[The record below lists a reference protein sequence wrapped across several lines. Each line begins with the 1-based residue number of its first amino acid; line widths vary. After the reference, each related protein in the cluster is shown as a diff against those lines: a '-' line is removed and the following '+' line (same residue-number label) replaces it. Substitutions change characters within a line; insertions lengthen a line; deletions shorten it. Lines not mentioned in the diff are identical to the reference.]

1 MTSAVATL
9 VAGVLRSSTI
19 GPISTG
25 SALMLN
31 DIWICARTMTIKGSQ
46 GDLSA
51 SCALEVSAG
60 TVKASSMNSAHAR
73 CASESRAKLVYLLRI
88 LPQPILDQPV
98 HRPLCKRPV
107 RCPFAG
113 CVPHQQ
119 LDSFVDV
126 ADRPDVKTS
135 RPHGFDD
142 FVLQHQVL
150 HVCRRHHHA
159 LLARQSPFAADIV

>member
-25 SALMLN
+25 SALMLK

-46 GDLSA
+46 GDVSA

-60 TVKASSMNSAHAR
+60 TVTASPMNSAHAR
-73 CASESRAKLVYLLRI
+73 SASESRAKPVYLLRI
-88 LPQPILDQPV
+88 LPQPILNQPV
-98 HRPLCKRPV
+98 HRPLCKCPV

-113 CVPHQQ
+113 CAPHQQ
-119 LDSFVDV
+119 FDSFVDV
-126 ADRPDVKTS
+126 ADGPDVETS
-135 RPHGFDD
+135 RSHGLDD
-142 FVLQHQVL
+142 LVLQHQIL
-150 HVCRRHHHA
+150 HV
-159 LLARQSPFAADIV
+159 